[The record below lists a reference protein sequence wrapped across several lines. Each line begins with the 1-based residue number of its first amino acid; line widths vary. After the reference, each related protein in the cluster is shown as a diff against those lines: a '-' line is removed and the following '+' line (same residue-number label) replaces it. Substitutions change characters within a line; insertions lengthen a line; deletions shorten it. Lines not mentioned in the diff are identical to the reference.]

1 LTARPRRLVTNAS
14 PLIFLAKIDALSLLE
29 KLADEVAVP
38 SAVVSEVFAGDD
50 APQALRQID
59 SAAWLRVEP
68 DLPVPP
74 EIAGWDLGPGETQVL
89 AFAVANPGWEAVLDD
104 LEARECA
111 RTFGV
116 PKTGTLGIILRAKMA
131 GLIPAARPLV
141 EDLLRKGAYLST
153 DLVRGALAEVG
164 E

>member
-1 LTARPRRLVTNAS
+1 MTASRRLFVTNAS

-29 KLADEVAVP
+29 ELADEVAAP
-38 SAVVSEVFAGDD
+38 SAVLLEVFAGDD
-50 APQALRQID
+50 LPKALRQID
-59 SAAWLRVEP
+59 SAVWLRIEP
-68 DLPVPP
+68 DLPIAP

-104 LEARECA
+104 QEARECA
-111 RTFGV
+111 RTLGV

-141 EDLLRKGAYLST
+141 EDLLVKGAYLSA